1 MLRQVFLMLASL
13 LVASAS
19 ALASG
24 THVVRGRVYACKTIE
39 KYEAL
44 TDQVR
49 QMRGISAYLD
59 IQAAANAG
67 DCQLFLSGDP
77 VFLQSRRSAQHVCVR
92 PVGKPDCFWLAE
104 SRLRP
109 VPNRRPP
116 QRR

>member
-1 MLRQVFLMLASL
+1 MQRFMM
-13 LVASAS
+13 S
-19 ALASG
+19 ALVWFLCAMAGASASG
-24 THVVRGRVYACKTIE
+24 THIVRGQVYACKTIE
-39 KYEAL
+39 KSDAL

-59 IQAAANAG
+59 IKAAANAG
-67 DCQLFLSGDP
+67 ECQLFLAGDA

-109 VPNRRPP
+109 VPNPRPAARR
-116 QRR
+116 